1 MIQYIRKC
9 TVSNIL
15 EVDVEHTEIEI
26 CALTQLKLVYLTLVG
41 RKTSF
46 DQHSIVIH
54 PHWVV
59 DNVRTYP
66 GLSNTWFI
74 QHLVYPTP
82 VDMTHSKEQ
91 THIFDTVHT
100 YIHSNPINCTKYAVR
115 QTGYLTH
122 FTE

>member
-1 MIQYIRKC
+1 MIRYIHKR
-9 TVSNIL
+9 TVNDIL

-46 DQHSIVIH
+46 DQHSLVIH

-74 QHLVYPTP
+74 QHLV
-82 VDMTHSKEQ
+82 DMTHSKEQ

-100 YIHSNPINCTKYAVR
+100 YVR
-115 QTGYLTH
+115 TQ
-122 FTE
+122 